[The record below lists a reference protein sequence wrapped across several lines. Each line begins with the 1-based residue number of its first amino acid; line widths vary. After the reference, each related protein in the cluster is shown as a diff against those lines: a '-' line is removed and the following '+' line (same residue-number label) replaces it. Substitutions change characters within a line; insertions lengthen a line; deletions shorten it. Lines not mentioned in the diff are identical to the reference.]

1 MFRVTIEVAA
11 AVVATDLV
19 AATVDMA
26 VVAVVVDMAAEAVE
40 VDTEGD
46 HHREVVVAIEAAVE
60 GK

>member
-1 MFRVTIEVAA
+1 MFRVTIEA

-26 VVAVVVDMAAEAVE
+26 VVAVVVDMAAEAGE
-40 VDTEGD
+40 VDMEGD
-46 HHREVVVAIEAAVE
+46 HHREVVVVTEAAAAE